1 MKKISIFALLAC
13 ALFTTSCE
21 SDSTLDETR
30 VSDGTAPTVAFEVSV
45 NKYDATFNMT
55 TSDGTPS
62 AREFG
67 IMVSTETNRQL
78 LTLSF

>member
-1 MKKISIFALLAC
+1 MKKFSIFALLAC

-30 VSDGTAPTVAFEVSV
+30 VADGTAPTVAFEVSV

-55 TSDGTPS
+55 TNDGT
-62 AREFG
+62 
-67 IMVSTETNRQL
+67 
-78 LTLSF
+78 